1 MAVLKTFCRNE
12 MGTKGKIATATR
24 LPAGGLGL
32 LGWRIKRDGK
42 SQLWRSVV
50 RWLAGAMGLG
60 SLAFG
65 CFMLGS
71 NLATAAFALLILI
84 ALLSLQSSFIGSV
97 VLSVVAVACLN
108 YFFARPIFSFR
119 VANIED
125 LVLVAAFLTT
135 SIIITGLSAKVRALA
150 KRELEQVRAELARF
164 ARVATL
170 GELTASIAHEVN
182 QPLAGVVSS
191 GNACQRWLASE
202 PPNIERAN
210 QSLDRIIRD
219 ANRASQVV
227 ERVLG
232 LARKTPPNKAHL
244 SINDAVQ
251 EIIALTR
258 GEIERNRV
266 LLRTQ
271 LSDDLPM
278 VLADRIQL
286 QQVLLN
292 LITNAVEALG
302 VVNDGRR
309 DMLVTTAL
317 DGTDSVLFAVED
329 TGEGLD
335 SETLQNVFDAFYTTK
350 REGIGMG
357 LAVSRSIIEA
367 HGGRLWASLNE
378 PRGALF
384 QLTLP
389 AV

>member
-1 MAVLKTFCRNE
+1 MPA
-12 MGTKGKIATATR
+12 KGKMVTATR
-24 LPAGGLGL
+24 PLVDGLGL
-32 LGWRIKRDGK
+32 LGWLVKRDGK
-42 SQLWRSVV
+42 SRPWRLVLL
-50 RWLAGAMGLG
+50 WLAGAAGLW

-65 CFMLGS
+65 CFLLGS
-71 NLATAAFALLILI
+71 NLSTAAFALLILI
-84 ALLSLQSSFIGSV
+84 ALLSLQSSFIGSII
-97 VLSVVAVACLN
+97 LSLVAVACLN

-119 VANIED
+119 VANLED
-125 LVLVAAFLTT
+125 LVLVTAFLTT
-135 SIIITGLSAKVRALA
+135 SVIITGLSAKVRALA
-150 KRELEQVRAELARF
+150 EQELDQVRAELARF

-210 QSLDRIIRD
+210 QSLERIIRD

-227 ERVLG
+227 QRVLG
-232 LARKTPPNKAHL
+232 LARKTPPNKCIV

-258 GEIERNRV
+258 AEIDRNRV
-266 LLRTQ
+266 LLKTQ

-278 VLADRIQL
+278 VSADRIQL

-302 VVNDGRR
+302 AVRDGQR

-317 DGTDSVLFAVED
+317 DGNDSVLFSVED
-329 TGEGLD
+329 SGEGLD
-335 SETLQNVFDAFYTTK
+335 GDTLQHVFDAFYTTK
-350 REGIGMG
+350 RGGIGMG

-367 HGGRLWASLNE
+367 HGGRLWASPNE

-389 AV
+389 AA

>member
-1 MAVLKTFCRNE
+1 
-12 MGTKGKIATATR
+12 MGKMATATR
-24 LPAGGLGL
+24 PPAGGHGL
-32 LGWRIKRDGK
+32 FARLIERDGK
-42 SQLWRSVV
+42 STPLRSVV
-50 RWLAGAMGLG
+50 RWLAGAIALG

-65 CFMLGS
+65 CFLLGS
-71 NLATAAFALLILI
+71 NLSTAAFALLIFI
-84 ALLSLQSSFIGSV
+84 ALLSLQSSFVGSV
-97 VLSVVAVACLN
+97 ILSFVAVASLN
-108 YFFARPIFSFR
+108 YFFAQPIFSFR
-119 VANIED
+119 VANLED
-125 LVLVAAFLTT
+125 LVLVTAFLTT
-135 SIIITGLSAKVRALA
+135 SVIITGLSAKVRALA
-150 KRELEQVRAELARF
+150 EQELEQVRADLARF

-210 QSLDRIIRD
+210 QSLDRIVRD

-232 LARKTPPNKAHL
+232 LARKTPPNKVPL
-244 SINDAVQ
+244 SINEAAQ

-258 GEIERNRV
+258 TEVDRSRV
-266 LLRTQ
+266 LLKTQ
-271 LSDDLPM
+271 LSDDLPL

-286 QQVLLN
+286 QQVILN

-302 VVNDGRR
+302 AVSDGRR

-317 DGTDSVLFAVED
+317 DSTNCVRFAVAD
-329 TGEGLD
+329 SGEGLD
-335 SETLQNVFDAFYTTK
+335 SEKLQHVFDAFYTTK

-367 HGGRLWASLNE
+367 HGGRLWASPNE
-378 PRGALF
+378 PRGAMF
-384 QLTLP
+384 QFTLP